1 MNVPFTA
8 TGTFNEDN
16 VFIAQLSNASGN
28 FSAPIEIGTL
38 NSSTSGTINAIIPA
52 GTLNG
57 TGYRIRVVSSSPEIT
72 GAVNASNL
80 AVYLNAP
87 DASNFFANV
96 INGSS
101 VSLNWTNPL
110 ACFDELLIV
119 AKQGNAVTAAPSG
132 NGSSYSANAAFATGG
147 TNAGLPANEY
157 AVYKNSAGTSV
168 TITGLTANM
177 VYYFELFTRK
187 GTLWSDGIIVSTIP
201 FNPQTGD
208 FQTAGSGNYSST
220 STWQMYDGASWLPA
234 TEYPNSSGLTPGTAT
249 VTIRSGHTI
258 VLDASRSGNPINSLI
273 VQSGARIWA
282 QDSTYNGNRYLT
294 VYGNITCN
302 GTIGRGTNL
311 YDNISFN
318 IEGNPTTISG
328 AGSFNAS
335 RIRKNFTSN
344 TNSEVLIAMNVGLKF
359 ASGVG
364 SSSGTCFYNNVSG
377 TSRLNLTVNEN
388 SSLNLYTSVGSSGNL
403 SIDGIDGE
411 GGGERHGT
419 YTINGTLTI
428 PGTLFAYTNNTVQSI
443 SYIIGTSGVVNCVN
457 VCTANS
463 ASASVSSGSAAA
475 GCTLRILNGG
485 RLNLTGGNA
494 ADANTYNKPFSVR
507 SNTAS
512 PFTFNAGL
520 GLSNN
525 TFDFQAGSIV
535 EYSGATGTMPVQSQ
549 NLTYS
554 NLKISGA
561 AAKTINS
568 TLNVTRNLSIV
579 SPAVLSAGANTINLG
594 GDWNNYNRA
603 GFSEGSSI
611 LLMNGTS
618 EQNIYCP
625 DGETFNN
632 LNISN
637 SSTEGVVLRTNVN
650 ISANLGLGNNG
661 RIFFGNAPTILSLT
675 NMNAGSTSL
684 SGNGTA
690 LIDVSG
696 APHIFNI
703 GAEFP
708 GFSGQFNAGNES
720 TVNYYRSGGSQY
732 IITGLTYHNLNFNG
746 SDNKILL
753 GSIQINGNWE
763 IDGAT
768 VAVSAEQASIAAT
781 FGGDITFSA
790 GATMDANCFDNL
802 SLQTT
807 GQNAQTLRGNGSTI
821 HCFNFTSHKSGS
833 NGLALGIT
841 TPLSIKNSLSWKHTG
856 SAGVFADGDNT
867 ISLGNDAFITGAQE
881 RFNLTGSLVLTGANG
896 PTNTLGDESNGMIAA
911 KLNNL
916 IIQGSGVAGNTQ
928 IFPVTG
934 GQSLF
939 INGNLSIQNSNA
951 VLPGIL
957 NPNGNTINLMGNW
970 SNHNQAGFAEG
981 TSEVRF
987 MGGSAQTVECSGGEI
1002 FYRAELNNPQG
1013 MIINQ
1018 PLQVRNRLNMQ
1029 AGNLNAGANLVTLGE
1044 SAVAPGTL
1052 VYASG
1057 RIIGAM
1063 KRWFAPAVNTG
1074 DASGLFPIGNSS
1086 FEKFVKVEF
1095 STAPSTGGSLTAT
1108 YLDQDMAEFGIPTTL
1123 YSIPAMGGCPAFEVR
1138 RLSGQGFW
1146 QMDDADGLNE
1156 GNYDISFDAEGFEI
1170 VNDICAL
1177 TALKRVGAGDWLQS
1191 GTHVAATGNTLRPV
1205 VKRTGASGW
1214 SNWGFGGGG
1223 VNPLPIELL
1232 EFNATANGDV
1242 VDLSWITAS
1251 EINNERFEVERS
1263 NNAQNFTKVATV
1275 AGAGNSNMLLSYST
1289 IDANPLNG
1297 VSYYR
1302 LKQIDY
1308 NGSFEYSEIVPVVFS
1323 NTAEPKLVFAGIHSG
1338 VLELDFSLPL
1348 HDAKVSVFDLSGR
1361 LITTQQG
1368 NETVQMQLAADMLSE
1383 GVYLVSIESRE
1394 LRTTRLVA
1402 GMR

>member
-1 MNVPFTA
+1 
-8 TGTFNEDN
+8 
-16 VFIAQLSNASGN
+16 
-28 FSAPIEIGTL
+28 
-38 NSSTSGTINAIIPA
+38 
-52 GTLNG
+52 
-57 TGYRIRVVSSSPEIT
+57 
-72 GAVNASNL
+72 
-80 AVYLNAP
+80 VY
-87 DASNFFANV
+87 F
-96 INGSS
+96 
-101 VSLNWTNPL
+101 
-110 ACFDELLIV
+110 
-119 AKQGNAVTAAPSG
+119 
-132 NGSSYSANAAFATGG
+132 
-147 TNAGLPANEY
+147 
-157 AVYKNSAGTSV
+157 
-168 TITGLTANM
+168 
-177 VYYFELFTRK
+177 FELFTRK

-208 FQTAGSGNYSST
+208 FQTAGSGNYKST

-234 TEYPNSSGLTPGTAT
+234 TEYPNQAGLSPGT
-249 VTIRSGHTI
+249 VNITIRTGHTV
-258 VLDASRSGNPINSLI
+258 VLEESRSGQPIKNLI
-273 VQSGARIWA
+273 VQSGGRIWA

-318 IEGNPTTISG
+318 IEGNPSTISG
-328 AGSFNAS
+328 SGSFNAS
-335 RIRKNFTSN
+335 RIRKNFTANS
-344 TNSEVLIAMNVGLKF
+344 NSEVIIAMNVGLKF

-364 SSSGTCFYNNVSG
+364 SSSGTCLYNNVSG
-377 TSRLNLTVNEN
+377 TARFNLTVNEN
-388 SSLNLYTSVGSSGNL
+388 SNLSLYTSIGSSGNL

-411 GGGERHGT
+411 GSGERSGT

-428 PGTLFAYTNNTVQSI
+428 PGTLFAYTDNSVQPVA
-443 SYIIGTSGVVNCVN
+443 YIIGTSGVVNCVN

-507 SNTAS
+507 SNTVS

-520 GLSNN
+520 GLNNN
-525 TFDFQAGSIV
+525 TFDFQAGSTV

-568 TLNVTRNLSIV
+568 TLNVTKNLSIV

-603 GFSEGSSI
+603 GFTEGTS
-611 LLMNGTS
+611 LVVMNGTA

-625 DGETFNN
+625 DGETFNS
-632 LNISN
+632 LTISN
-637 SSTEGVVLRTNVN
+637 PSTEGVVLRTDVN
-650 ISANLGLGNNG
+650 ISNNLGLGSNG
-661 RIFFGNAPTILSLT
+661 RLFFGNAPTVLSLT

-684 SGNGTA
+684 SGSSTA
-690 LIDVSG
+690 LIDMSG

-732 IITGLTYHNLNFNG
+732 VITGLTYHNLNFNG
-746 SDNKILL
+746 TDAKILL
-753 GSIQINGNWE
+753 GSNQINGDWN

-768 VAVSAEQASIAAT
+768 VAVSAEQAGIAAT
-781 FGGDITFSA
+781 FVGNITLSA
-790 GATMDANCFDNL
+790 GATMNANCFDNL
-802 SLQTT
+802 SLVTT
-807 GQNAQTLRGNGSTI
+807 GENAQAVQGNGQTI
-821 HCFNFTSHKSGS
+821 RCFNFNAHKSAT
-833 NGLALGIT
+833 NGLTLGAT
-841 TPLSIKNSLSWKHTG
+841 TPLSIKNDLNWKHSG
-856 SAGVFADGDNT
+856 SAGVFADGGNT
-867 ISLGNDAFITGAQE
+867 ITLGDDAIITGAQE
-881 RFNLTGSLVLTGANG
+881 RFNITGNLVLTGEND
-896 PTNTLGDESNGMIAA
+896 PSNTLGNESNGMISAR
-911 KLNNL
+911 LNNL
-916 IIQGSGVAGNTQ
+916 TIQGSGTAGKTQ
-928 IFPVTG
+928 VLPVTG

-951 VLPGIL
+951 LLPGIL
-957 NPNGNTINLMGNW
+957 NPNGNTINLLGNW
-970 SNHNQAGFAEG
+970 SNYNQAGYLEG

-987 MGGSAQTVECSGGEI
+987 VGNTTQNVECGSGEV

-1013 MIINQ
+1013 IIINQ
-1018 PLQVRNRLNMQ
+1018 PLQLRNRLNMQ
-1029 AGNLNAGANLVTLGE
+1029 AGNLTANSNLVTLGE
-1044 SAVAPGTL
+1044 SATLPGTL
-1052 VYASG
+1052 VYADG
-1057 RIIGAM
+1057 RIVGGM
-1063 KRWFAPAVNTG
+1063 KRWFAASVNTG
-1074 DASGLFPIGNSS
+1074 EASGLFPIGNSS
-1086 FEKFVKVEF
+1086 FEQFVKVEY
-1095 STAPSTGGSLTAT
+1095 STAPTSGGTLTANFVN
-1108 YLDQDMAEFGIPTTL
+1108 QDMAAFGVPATT
-1123 YSIPAMGGCPAFEVR
+1123 YSIPSVGACPSFNVS

-1156 GNYDISFDAEGFEI
+1156 GAYDITFDAEGFEI

-1205 VKRTGASGW
+1205 VKRSGASGW

-1232 EFNATANGDV
+1232 EFSATPNGNQVDV
-1242 VDLSWITAS
+1242 TWTTAS

-1263 NNAQNFTKVATV
+1263 SNAQSFTKIATL
-1275 AGAGNSNMLLSYST
+1275 AGAGNSNTLLNYT
-1289 IDANPLNG
+1289 ATDLQPLNG

-1308 NGSFEYSEIVPVVFS
+1308 NGSFEYSDIVPVVFS
-1323 NTAEPKLVFAGIHSG
+1323 GNATPQLQFAGIRSG
-1338 VLELDFSLPL
+1338 VLELDFSEPL
-1348 HDAKVSVFDLSGR
+1348 HDVKVSVFDLSGR
-1361 LITTQQG
+1361 LITTQRG
-1368 NETVQMQLAADMLSE
+1368 NETVKMQLAADMLSE
-1383 GVYLVSIESRE
+1383 GVYLVSIESLE

-1402 GMR
+1402 GLR